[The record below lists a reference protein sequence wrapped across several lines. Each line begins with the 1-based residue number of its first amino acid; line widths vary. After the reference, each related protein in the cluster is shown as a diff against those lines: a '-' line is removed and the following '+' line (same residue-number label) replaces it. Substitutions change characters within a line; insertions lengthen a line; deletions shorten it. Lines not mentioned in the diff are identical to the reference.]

1 MVDGK
6 DWFDKLVQGKKYHV
20 TARLTDGDMIFVK
33 MGVVGIPEYPVFSKT
48 GVAQMLSWRGIDQIE
63 PVDE

>member
-6 DWFDKLVQGKKYHV
+6 DWFDKLVPGNKYHV

-33 MGVVGIPEYPVFSKT
+33 MDVVGIPEYPVFSKT
-48 GVAQMLSWRGIDQIE
+48 GVTQMLSGRGIDQIE